1 MQEFMNEYVSDAAM
15 GEWGYL
21 GDAGLVPL
29 DSKTLADVRSNVK

>member
-15 GEWGYL
+15 GEYGYL

-29 DSKTLADVRSNVK
+29 DDAKLEEVRLAVK